1 MNSPE
6 PAARSEGPP
15 VGTILLLILAGILYA
30 AMMGSL
36 SDVSHTDAAG
46 RGIATAFGAL
56 FATVLLIVLAILLV
70 VAAVKGQMSLAG
82 RIGSFV
88 VVPATTV
95 AIWMAADAL
104 GNRDRS
110 AIWVPAL
117 MPPLIA
123 LYALRAR
130 FAPLRALMNGVVA
143 DIAMAVA
150 IVGLVGVPLQ
160 RTLFPPPPDPVA
172 EARAAEE
179 EKARLDREEQAA
191 REAREREAAQ
201 FAALG
206 PDSAMADYMPF
217 LYGTYSR
224 EAHEGI
230 RTLKTRQADAVA
242 LLNDGRLSDLA
253 ELLLFDVDATAD
265 LCAAYGAALARDTA
279 KVDPKAG
286 SNQLGV
292 AIDLERQLPNLQW
305 LTGEGCDL
313 NAPLIQLE
321 KNLRAVADSSRITKF
336 ADELA
341 KLRSR

>member
-1 MNSPE
+1 MSPPE
-6 PAARSEGPP
+6 PAAKSGGVP
-15 VGTILLLILAGILYA
+15 VGTILLLILAVLLYA

-36 SDVSHTDAAG
+36 SDVSNTDAAG
-46 RGIATAFGAL
+46 RGMATAFGAL
-56 FATVLLIVLAILLV
+56 FATILLVDLAILLV

-82 RIGSFV
+82 TIGSLI

-95 AIWMAADAL
+95 AIWIAADAL
-104 GNRDRS
+104 ANRDRS

-130 FAPLRALMNGVVA
+130 FAPLRAVMNGVA
-143 DIAMAVA
+143 TDIAMGVAV
-150 IVGLVGVPLQ
+150 VGLVGVPLE
-160 RTLFPPPPDPVA
+160 RALFPPPPDPVA

-179 EKARLDREEQAA
+179 ERARLEREKQAA
-191 REAREREAAQ
+191 REAREREAAR

-206 PDSAMADYMPF
+206 RDSAMADYMPF
-217 LYGTYSR
+217 LYGTYSL
-224 EAHEGI
+224 EAHAGI
-230 RTLKTRQADAVA
+230 RQVKTRQADAVT
-242 LLNDGRLSDLA
+242 LLNNGRLSDLA
-253 ELLLFDVDATAD
+253 QLLVFDVDATPEV
-265 LCAAYGAALARDTA
+265 CAAYGAALARDTA
-279 KVDPKAG
+279 KVDPKVT
-286 SNQLGV
+286 SNYLGE

-305 LTGEGCDL
+305 LAGEGCDL
-313 NAPLIQLE
+313 NAPLMQLE